1 MIANRLSQ
9 ENLQDHNHRHVPIMR
24 HCLITA
30 WHPSPYLLLVLTT
43 LFWSGNFVLGRA
55 VHTVFT
61 PFTLSFW
68 RWAVALVILAPFVWS
83 SLREQGSLVRRHGP
97 ILLLFSVLGVVNFNI
112 FVYIGLQST
121 TATNALIMLSV
132 TPVLIVALSFLL
144 LRQTV
149 TGWQTLGILI
159 SLAGV
164 LVIVGRGDVGTLLAR
179 QFNPGDLWVLAA
191 VTSWALYSVCL
202 RWRPAGLKP
211 LNFQTMTILIG
222 LVILTPLY
230 GWDLARG
237 HFIAVNAAT
246 VGSILYLAL
255 FPSILAYVFWN
266 RAVAELGA
274 NRTGQFL
281 HLMPVFGAV
290 LSMIFLGERLYGF
303 HAAGIALIALGI
315 WLATVYG
322 RHLGRDR

>member
-1 MIANRLSQ
+1 MLNSL
-9 ENLQDHNHRHVPIMR
+9 
-24 HCLITA
+24 TA

-55 VHTVFT
+55 VHAVFT

-68 RWAVALVILAPFVWS
+68 RWVVALAILLPFVWA

-97 ILLLFSVLGVVNFNI
+97 ILLLLSILGVVNFNT

-121 TATNALIMLSV
+121 TATNAVIMLSV

-149 TGWQTLGILI
+149 TGWQGLGIGV

-164 LVIVGRGDVGTLLAR
+164 LVIVGRGELQSLLDR
-179 QFNPGDLWVLAA
+179 QFNAGDLWIVAA

-202 RWRPAGLKP
+202 RWRPAELRP
-211 LNFQTMTILIG
+211 LNFQAATMLIG
-222 LVILTPLY
+222 MAILTPLY
-230 GWDLARG
+230 GWDLVQGRTV
-237 HFIAVNAAT
+237 AVNAAA

-255 FPSILAYVFWN
+255 FPSILAYIFWN

-274 NRTGQFL
+274 NRAGQFL
-281 HLMPVFGAV
+281 HLMPAFGAV
-290 LSMIFLGERLYGF
+290 MAMIFLGERLYAF

-322 RHLGRDR
+322 RRAV

>member
-1 MIANRLSQ
+1 MTRTL
-9 ENLQDHNHRHVPIMR
+9 
-24 HCLITA
+24 TA

-68 RWAVALVILAPFVWS
+68 RWAVALVILLPFVWT
-83 SLREQGSLVRRHGP
+83 SLREQGPLIRRHGP
-97 ILLLFSVLGVVNFNI
+97 ILLLLSVLGVVNFNT

-149 TGWQTLGILI
+149 TGWQALGILI

-164 LVIVGRGDVGTLLAR
+164 LVIVGRGEMGALLAR

-191 VTSWALYSVCL
+191 VASWALYSVCL
-202 RWRPAGLKP
+202 RWRPVALKP
-211 LNFQTMTILIG
+211 LNFQAATMVIG
-222 LVILTPLY
+222 MTILTPLY
-230 GWDLARG
+230 SWDLAQGRVVA
-237 HFIAVNAAT
+237 ISIAT

-255 FPSILAYVFWN
+255 FPSILAYIFWN

-281 HLMPVFGAV
+281 HLMPAFGAV
-290 LSMIFLGERLYGF
+290 LSMVFLGERLYGY

-322 RHLGRDR
+322 RKLG

>member
-1 MIANRLSQ
+1 MLKSS
-9 ENLQDHNHRHVPIMR
+9 
-24 HCLITA
+24 TA

-68 RWAVALVILAPFVWS
+68 RWAVALIILLPFVWS
-83 SLREQGSLVRRHGP
+83 SLREQMPLLRRHWP
-97 ILLLFSVLGVVNFNI
+97 ILLLFGVLGVVNFNT

-121 TATNALIMLSV
+121 TATNAVIMLSV

-149 TGWQTLGILI
+149 TGWQALGIAV

-164 LVIVGRGDVGTLLAR
+164 LVIVGRGEWQSLLAR
-179 QFNPGDLWVLAA
+179 HFNPGDLWILAA
-191 VTSWALYSVCL
+191 VLSWALYSVCL
-202 RWRPAGLKP
+202 RWRPAELKP
-211 LNFQTMTILIG
+211 LNFQAATMLLG
-222 LVILTPLY
+222 MVILTPLY
-230 GWDLARG
+230 GWDLAHDRTVA
-237 HFIAVNAAT
+237 INAET
-246 VGSILYLAL
+246 VASILYLAV
-255 FPSILAYVFWN
+255 FPSILAYIFWN

-274 NRTGQFL
+274 NRAGQFL
-281 HLMPVFGAV
+281 HLMPAFGAV
-290 LSMIFLGERLYGF
+290 QAMIFLGERLYAF
-303 HAAGIALIALGI
+303 HGVGIALIALGI

-322 RHLGRDR
+322 RRAV

>member
-1 MIANRLSQ
+1 MLNSL
-9 ENLQDHNHRHVPIMR
+9 
-24 HCLITA
+24 TA

-55 VHTVFT
+55 VHAVFT

-68 RWAVALVILAPFVWS
+68 RWVVALAILLPFVWA

-97 ILLLFSVLGVVNFNI
+97 ILLLLSILGVVNFNT

-121 TATNALIMLSV
+121 TATNAVIMLSV

-149 TGWQTLGILI
+149 TGWQGLGIGV

-164 LVIVGRGDVGTLLAR
+164 LVIVGQGDVGALLAR
-179 QFNPGDLWVLAA
+179 QFNPGDLWILAA

-202 RWRPAGLKP
+202 RWRPAELRP
-211 LNFQTMTILIG
+211 LNFQAATMLIG
-222 LVILTPLY
+222 MAILTPLY
-230 GWDLARG
+230 GWDLVQGRTV
-237 HFIAVNAAT
+237 AVNAAA

-255 FPSILAYVFWN
+255 FPSILAYIFWN

-281 HLMPVFGAV
+281 HLMPAFGAV
-290 LSMIFLGERLYGF
+290 LAMIFLGERLYAF

-322 RHLGRDR
+322 RKPS

>member
-1 MIANRLSQ
+1 MTF
-9 ENLQDHNHRHVPIMR
+9 PPFMKTP
-24 HCLITA
+24 TA
-30 WHPSPYLLLVLTT
+30 VHPSPYLLLVLTT

-68 RWAVALVILAPFVWS
+68 RWAVALAILLPFVWAS
-83 SLREQGSLVRRHGP
+83 RREQGPLIRRHGP
-97 ILLLFSVLGVVNFNI
+97 ILLLLSILGVVNFNT

-149 TGWQTLGILI
+149 TGWQALGILI

-164 LVIVGRGDVGTLLAR
+164 LVIVGRGEVRALLAR
-179 QFNPGDLWVLAA
+179 QFNPGDLWILAA
-191 VTSWALYSVCL
+191 VLSWALYSVCL
-202 RWRPAGLKP
+202 RWRPAELEP
-211 LNFQTMTILIG
+211 LNFQAVTMILG
-222 LVILTPLY
+222 VIILAPLY
-230 GWDLARG
+230 GWDLAQGRTV
-237 HFIAVNAAT
+237 AVNTAT

-255 FPSILAYVFWN
+255 FPSILAYIFWN
-266 RAVAELGA
+266 VAELGA

-281 HLMPVFGAV
+281 HLMPAFGAV
-290 LSMIFLGERLYGF
+290 LSMVFLGERLYGF

-315 WLATVYG
+315 WLATVHG
-322 RHLGRDR
+322 RKPA